1 MMCMIQNGSK
11 VRIIGQ
17 EFYGKIAKVL
27 LVNKDFNN
35 VLVYGEGF
43 RYLANIKDVEE
54 IR

>member
-1 MMCMIQNGSK
+1 MICMIQNGSK

-17 EFYGKIAKVL
+17 EFNGKVAKVL

-35 VLVYGEGF
+35 ILVYGEGF